1 MIGYSGNV
9 LALYERTTNGMGSVF
24 YATDLTFSSASL
36 TDTYF
41 YTSDEY
47 GLQSY
52 NIHGYGL

>member
-1 MIGYSGNV
+1 
-9 LALYERTTNGMGSVF
+9 MGSFF